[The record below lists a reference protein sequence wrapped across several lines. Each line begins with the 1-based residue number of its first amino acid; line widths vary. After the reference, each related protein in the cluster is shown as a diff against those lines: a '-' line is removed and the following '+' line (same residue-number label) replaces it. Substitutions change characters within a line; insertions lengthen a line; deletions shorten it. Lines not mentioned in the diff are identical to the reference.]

1 MKKCKELAKQIRI
14 DCVRMT
20 NRAVS
25 GHVGSMLSM
34 ADIIAV
40 LYEKV
45 LHVDPKNPDMP
56 ERDRFILSKGHAAAA
71 VYSALAH
78 KGFFP
83 VEWLDQYYCD
93 DGKLMGH
100 ISHKVPGV
108 EFSTGSLG
116 HGLPVA
122 VGMAIAARDAKSGRR
137 IFCMSSDGDLNEG
150 STWEAIMFAAQEKL
164 SNLTMIVDYNQV
176 QALGHSRDIIDLRCL
191 KTKLEAFGW
200 SAVEIDGHN
209 VEEIYEALS
218 KDHSASNKPYAVI
231 AHTIKCK
238 GIPEMEDTV
247 RSHYKYVADE
257 KLEEVIKAIEEDRA

>member
-1 MKKCKELAKQIRI
+1 
-14 DCVRMT
+14 
-20 NRAVS
+20 
-25 GHVGSMLSM
+25 
-34 ADIIAV
+34 
-40 LYEKV
+40 
-45 LHVDPKNPDMP
+45 
-56 ERDRFILSKGHAAAA
+56 
-71 VYSALAH
+71 
-78 KGFFP
+78 
-83 VEWLDQYYCD
+83 
-93 DGKLMGH
+93 
-100 ISHKVPGV
+100 
-108 EFSTGSLG
+108 
-116 HGLPVA
+116 
-122 VGMAIAARDAKSGRR
+122 MAIAARDAKSGRR

-191 KTKLEAFGW
+191 KTKLEAFSW
-200 SAVEIDGHN
+200 NAVEIDGHN

-257 KLEEVIKAIEEDRA
+257 KLEEVIKAIEEAAPKFKTILDAVKEADKHEHYITDEINKIYDAKEKDIMQN